1 MGRQS
6 KTKGL
11 TARGI
16 GSMYHPDSVQ
26 HILNAQKERG
36 PLTLQD
42 AEKLDQEW
50 AASRMAE
57 FNKGHRA
64 GRDMIAHIMQEAPN
78 SNTPPNRTR
87 DARRKIETIA
97 QDPNSELK
105 VTEPDAVKYKYSG
118 NQVFADGG
126 PSLGRQS

>member
-6 KTKGL
+6 RLRGL

-57 FNKGHRA
+57 FNRGQRG
-64 GRDMIAHIMQEAPN
+64 GRDILAHIMQEAPN
-78 SNTPPNRTR
+78 KAATDSPNVRR
-87 DARRKIETIA
+87 ARKEVDRN
-97 QDPNSELK
+97 PNSELK
-105 VTEPDAVKYKYSG
+105 ASSYSE
-118 NQVFADGG
+118 
-126 PSLGRQS
+126 